1 MLGAMSERVE
11 VRPHGPHSYAVAVT
25 EGENTTHHVVEVPEE
40 LRDDDEERLVR
51 ESFLFLLEREPA
63 TSIMPTFSLDTIS
76 RYFPDYLAEIRARLT
91 S

>member
-1 MLGAMSERVE
+1 M
-11 VRPHGPHSYAVAVT
+11 PHGPHSYAVTVT
-25 EGENTTHHVVEVPEE
+25 EGENTTNHVVDVPAEMQG
-40 LRDDDEERLVR
+40 DDEERLVR

-63 TSIMPTFSLDTIS
+63 TSILPAFPLDTIS